1 MQRRWLMGWA
11 SPLAGSEEEAVAA
24 WGPLGILVPEVLN
37 NAIAMTMIPTFNSY
51 LDFGISSS
59 EPIMSDIDVDGH
71 LNPKCGDRHGAIS
84 TGGDIQTCF
93 FFIYNFY
100 YVKYLMRKQ
109 SRKNME
115 EFYAEKPLLIS
126 MDHEWA
132 YFDSADWALGM
143 VSLSVHTK
151 LFRAKTPR
159 GHFDWIVKLQQ
170 EELAHKPKGPLWG
183 TPTKVAVLL
192 QRITRMTM
200 LPISDFMLPI
210 PVDLVSRQVPSSPI
224 RKKFEII
231 FQIPQ
236 MRNEGGFVFVR
247 KVTIVTYF

>member
-84 TGGDIQTCF
+84 TG
-93 FFIYNFY
+93 
-100 YVKYLMRKQ
+100 
-109 SRKNME
+109 
-115 EFYAEKPLLIS
+115 EKPLLIS

-183 TPTKVAVLL
+183 TPTKVAAHATAASTFPVAQPMHGRLFAFCPEIQLMSSLSFSVLL

-210 PVDLVSRQVPSSPI
+210 PVDLVSRQVSKLSW
-224 RKKFEII
+224 
-231 FQIPQ
+231 
-236 MRNEGGFVFVR
+236 V
-247 KVTIVTYF
+247 

>member
-210 PVDLVSRQVPSSPI
+210 PVDLVSRQVSKLSW
-224 RKKFEII
+224 
-231 FQIPQ
+231 
-236 MRNEGGFVFVR
+236 V
-247 KVTIVTYF
+247 

>member
-24 WGPLGILVPEVLN
+24 WGP
-37 NAIAMTMIPTFNSY
+37 
-51 LDFGISSS
+51 
-59 EPIMSDIDVDGH
+59 
-71 LNPKCGDRHGAIS
+71 
-84 TGGDIQTCF
+84 
-93 FFIYNFY
+93 
-100 YVKYLMRKQ
+100 RKQ

-210 PVDLVSRQVPSSPI
+210 PVDLVSRQVSKLSW
-224 RKKFEII
+224 
-231 FQIPQ
+231 
-236 MRNEGGFVFVR
+236 V
-247 KVTIVTYF
+247 